1 MIMERLQVIVAFL
14 SLYMGI
20 AYGLRR
26 IVQDEGLN
34 GPDRLD
40 IFDYVMSQLLALPV
54 TLFFI
59 LMARGLLSLM
69 YWVGTGDLR

>member
-1 MIMERLQVIVAFL
+1 MLIMERLQIIVAL
-14 SLYMGI
+14 LALYMGV

-26 IVQDEGLN
+26 IVQDEGLVE
-34 GPDRLD
+34 LD
-40 IFDYVMSQLLALPV
+40 GFDYVMSQLLALPV